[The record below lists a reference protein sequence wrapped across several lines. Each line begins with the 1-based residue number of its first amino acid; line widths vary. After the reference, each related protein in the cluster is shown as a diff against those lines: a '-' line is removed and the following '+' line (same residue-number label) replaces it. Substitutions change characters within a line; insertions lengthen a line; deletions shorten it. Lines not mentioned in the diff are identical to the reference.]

1 MTVENTSNRP
11 AIAHLAGAMSE
22 GVSGYIEGMEA
33 AGQAQ
38 LVNSDVLPA
47 TAAPDYN
54 STEHPDQWPLLE
66 ALGIVRGEP
75 VTGDP
80 LFIHATLPAGW
91 TRGSSEHAMHSFL
104 LDERGVRRAAI
115 FYKAAHYDR
124 RADIRVVHVGSE
136 LASEA
141 VYGSG
146 PAALPD
152 VWPVLTDDERDEFRA
167 SLDDYRADYRAQANQ
182 PGGSRR
188 VHHRMARVD
197 ALTTLVNGTVA

>member
-1 MTVENTSNRP
+1 MTVENTTNRP
-11 AIAHLAGAMSE
+11 AIAHLAGTMSE

-75 VTGDP
+75 VAGDP
-80 LFIHATLPAGW
+80 LFIHATLPPGW
-91 TRGSSEHAMHSFL
+91 TRQASEWHSMHSSL
-104 LDERGVRRAAI
+104 LDERGVRRVAI

-124 RADIRVVHVGSE
+124 HADIRVVRPGTE
-136 LASEA
+136 LASEEI
-141 VYGSG
+141 YGDG
-146 PAALPD
+146 PVLLPA
-152 VWPVLTDDERDEFRA
+152 VWPVLTEEERDDFRS
-167 SLDDYRADYRAQANQ
+167 SLDAYRALANQ
-182 PGGSRR
+182 RPDIYG
-188 VHHRMARVD
+188 HRMARVD
-197 ALTTLVNGTVA
+197 ALTDLANGTPSRHIP